1 MLFPETTIKHE
12 ETSEIKRNKS
22 LLASFLK
29 DVESM
34 EVHVGWFGGRYRE
47 GRNNPTI
54 AYVNEV
60 GSYVASGGKYAST
73 RSCLSTDHDKL
84 IPPRPFIRPA
94 IQEDGEKIANKFAKN
109 VKQSMKDLDPEI
121 LSKAF
126 VKVGKEI
133 KESIQY
139 QMETGD
145 FTPIS
150 EYTQQMRFEAG
161 RSHLEPLIDTGELYN
176 SIEYKITTTQGG
188 SDEPF

>member
-12 ETSEIKRNKS
+12 ETSEIRKNKS

-34 EVHVGWFGGRYRE
+34 EVQVGWFGGRDRD

-54 AYVNEV
+54 AYINEV
-60 GSYVASGGKYAST
+60 GSYVASGGKYTST
-73 RSCLSTDHDKL
+73 RSCLSTDLHKL
-84 IPPRPFIRPA
+84 IPPRPFIRPS
-94 IQEDGEKIANKFAKN
+94 IQENGDKIANKFAKN

-126 VKVGKEI
+126 VKVGEEI
-133 KESIQY
+133 KEAIQH
-139 QMETGD
+139 QMETGN

-150 EYTQQMRFEAG
+150 EYTQQMRFEEN
-161 RSHLEPLIDTGELYN
+161 RSNIEPLIDTGELYN
-176 SIEYKITTTQGG
+176 SIEYKITTQGG

>member
-12 ETSEIKRNKS
+12 ETSEIRKNKS

-34 EVHVGWFGGRYRE
+34 EVQVGWFGGGDRE

-54 AYVNEV
+54 AYINEV
-60 GSYVASGGKYAST
+60 GSYVAGNGS
-73 RSCLSTDHDKL
+73 LSTDCDKL
-84 IPPRPFIRPA
+84 IPPRPFIRPS
-94 IQEDGEKIANKFAKN
+94 IQENGEKIANKFAKN

-133 KESIQY
+133 KEAIQH
-139 QMETGD
+139 QMETGN

-150 EYTQQMRFEAG
+150 AYTQQMRFEEG
-161 RSHLEPLIDTGELYN
+161 RSHLEPLIDTGELYS
-176 SIEYKITTTQGG
+176 SIEYKITTQGG